1 MMKIPGDIRSAFF
14 TWGAANI
21 VGLSVPPLI
30 LFLVPS
36 LSAVSGLLSTT
47 LIVSLPLSFAQWAA
61 LRRILPVS
69 GFWIFSM
76 PLSILV
82 FVLIIRQIPEYYW
95 GFLGTETLPVLTIF
109 GMGIGFLI
117 GLPQWLMLRKVCE
130 RASLW
135 LLGSTLGIGLG
146 AGILLATD
154 LVNYSGIAGYILV
167 ALFYIGA
174 TGLILSILLLESNRS
189 ESLAMNADQT

>member
-1 MMKIPGDIRSAFF
+1 MMKFPGDIRSAFF

-61 LRRILPVS
+61 LRRNLPVS

>member
-1 MMKIPGDIRSAFF
+1 MKFPGDIRSALF
-14 TWGAANI
+14 TWVVANI
-21 VGLSVPPLI
+21 LGLCVPPLI

-69 GFWIFSM
+69 ELWIFSI
-76 PLSILV
+76 PLSVLV
-82 FVLIIRQIPEYYW
+82 FVLLIREIPEYYW
-95 GFLGTETLPVLTIF
+95 GFLGTETLLVLTAF
-109 GMGIGFLI
+109 GVGIGFLI
-117 GLPQWLMLRKVCE
+117 GLPQWWMLRKVCE

-135 LLGSTLGIGLG
+135 LLGSALGIGLG
-146 AGILLATD
+146 AVILLATD
-154 LVNYSGIAGYILV
+154 LVYYSGLLGYILV

-174 TGLILSILLLESNRS
+174 TGLILSILLLQRNRS
-189 ESLAMNADQT
+189 QSQVMNAN

>member
-1 MMKIPGDIRSAFF
+1 
-14 TWGAANI
+14 
-21 VGLSVPPLI
+21 
-30 LFLVPS
+30 
-36 LSAVSGLLSTT
+36 
-47 LIVSLPLSFAQWAA
+47 
-61 LRRILPVS
+61 
-69 GFWIFSM
+69 
-76 PLSILV
+76 LSILV

-117 GLPQWLMLRKVCE
+117 GFPQWMMLRKVCE

>member
-1 MMKIPGDIRSAFF
+1 MMKFPGDIRSAFF